1 MKRSKPR
8 ARSRSRE
15 QPVFVLTP
23 ESLAIAQQALKEFE
37 QALQRTKGEPVRVA
51 FAREVMQIVRDK
63 LTALGTATGVPC
75 LTTFDYNEK
84 IVLATAMQ
92 LYRLALQ
99 AEQPTEQRASKL
111 HACQCIEQFALE
123 SLNGNT
129 WRTTR
134 D

>member
-8 ARSRSRE
+8 ERSRGSE
-15 QPVFVLTP
+15 LPVFVLTP
-23 ESLAIAQQALKEFE
+23 ESLAIAQEAMQQFE
-37 QALQRTKGEPVRVA
+37 QVLQRTKGEPVRVA
-51 FAREVMQIVRDK
+51 FAREVMQTVRDK
-63 LTALGTATGVPC
+63 LTALGTSTDVPC

-99 AEQPTEQRASKL
+99 TEPPTEQCASKL
-111 HACQCIEQFALE
+111 QACQYIEQFALE